1 MAEFAHGQAVA
12 HRHRAGAD
20 EAFPAVAQGQAFD
33 RAAGRVRAVEHPD
46 RLAVLRRRFEHV
58 AQRGDEG
65 VDAAAEILQVDEQ
78 DVEAVHHR
86 GGRPAHF
93 AVQAEDRNAVLRVA
107 EVRRFDHVVLLVAAQ
122 AVLRAEGGG
131 QFEVGQGGQRVER
144 VGEVGGDRGGMGEQ
158 GDAAAGERRAQGG
171 VGEQAVDAELDGT
184 GHGVVLCRVSEKL
197 WRRWKS
203 GCAAQCAS
211 AQ

>member
-20 EAFPAVAQGQAFD
+20 EALPAVAQGQAFN
-33 RAAGRVRAVEHPD
+33 RPAGRVGAVEHPD
-46 RLAVLRRRFEHV
+46 RLAVLGRRFEHV

-65 VDAAAEILQVDEQ
+65 VDAAAEVLQVDEQ
-78 DVEAVHHR
+78 DVEGFHHR

-93 AVQAEDRNAVLRVA
+93 AVEAEDGNAELRV
-107 EVRRFDHVVLLVAAQ
+107 EEIRRFDHVVLLVAAQ

-131 QFEVGQGGQRVER
+131 QLEVGQGGEGVER
-144 VGEVGGDRGGMGEQ
+144 MRQVGRHRSRVGEQ
-158 GDAAAGERRAQGG
+158 GDAAAGQRAAQGG
-171 VGEQAVDAELDGT
+171 VGEQAVDAELNGT
-184 GHGVVLCRVSEKL
+184 GHGVGLCSVSEKL

-203 GCAAQCAS
+203 GWAAQWLS

>member
-1 MAEFAHGQAVA
+1 MAEFAHRQAVA

-20 EAFPAVAQGQAFD
+20 EALPAGAQGQAFD
-33 RAAGRVRAVEHPD
+33 RAAGGVGAVEHPD
-46 RLAVLRRRFEHV
+46 RLAVLRGGFEHV

-93 AVQAEDRNAVLRVA
+93 AVEAEDGNAELRV
-107 EVRRFDHVVLLVAAQ
+107 EEIRRFDHVVLLVAAQ
-122 AVLRAEGGG
+122 AVLRAEGGA
-131 QFEVGQGGQRVER
+131 QLDVGQGGEGVER
-144 VGEVGGDRGGMGEQ
+144 MRQVGGDRGRVGEQ
-158 GDAAAGERRAQGG
+158 GDALAGQRAAQGG
-171 VGEQAVDAELDGT
+171 VGEQAVDAELEGLA
-184 GHGVVLCRVSEKL
+184 HGGFRISMKL
-197 WRRWKS
+197 SRRWKS
-203 GCAAQCAS
+203 GWAAAWAS